1 MCQPSDLAGHYSCRG
16 GRVADSS
23 RPLLEVSALAKSFGG
38 VHAVRD
44 CTLSVQDREV
54 VGLIG
59 PNGAGK
65 STALSLVSGFL
76 HPDNGTVTFDGREIQ
91 GWPGYRVSR
100 AGLMR
105 TFQSPREWAGMTV
118 MENMLVA
125 APQRGRSVIWRAL
138 FTRRSLART
147 EAEDR
152 VHARELLEEFGLTR
166 LRDELAGNLSGGQKR
181 LLEFARIMFA
191 NPRMVLLD
199 EPLAGV
205 NPVLAQRIGT
215 AISRLQASGITVLL
229 VEHNLPF
236 VEQVCDSIVVMAEG
250 KTIARG
256 SLAQLRAN
264 RGVVDAYL
272 GEVPAGA

>member
-1 MCQPSDLAGHYSCRG
+1 VVDARS
-16 GRVADSS
+16 
-23 RPLLEVSALAKSFGG
+23 PLLAVSGLAKSFGG
-38 VHAVRD
+38 VHAVKD
-44 CTLSVQDREV
+44 CTLSVEERKV

-65 STALSLVSGFL
+65 STALGLISGFL
-76 HPDNGTVTFDGREIQ
+76 QPDAGTVAFDGREIQ

-125 APQRGRSVIWRAL
+125 APQHGRSVIWRAL
-138 FTRRSLART
+138 LTRRSLAHA
-147 EAEDR
+147 EAQDR
-152 VHARELLEEFGLTR
+152 IQARQLLEEFGLMG

-191 NPRMVLLD
+191 HPRMVLLD

-205 NPVLAQRIGT
+205 NPVLAQRIGD
-215 AISRLQASGITVLL
+215 AISQLQTSGITVLL

-236 VEQVCDSIVVMAEG
+236 VEQACDAIVVMAEG
-250 KTIARG
+250 TTLARG
-256 SLAQLRAN
+256 SLAQLRAD
-264 RGVVDAYL
+264 RAVVDAYL

>member
-1 MCQPSDLAGHYSCRG
+1 VL
-16 GRVADSS
+16 VADAR
-23 RPLLEVSALAKSFGG
+23 RPLLEASGLAKSFGG
-38 VHAVRD
+38 VRAVKE
-44 CTLSVQDREV
+44 CTLSVEESKV
-54 VGLIG
+54 IGLIG

-65 STALSLVSGFL
+65 STALNLISGFL
-76 HPDNGTVTFDGREIQ
+76 HPDAGAVTFEGRQIQ

-105 TFQSPREWAGMTV
+105 TFQSPREWAGLTV
-118 MENMLVA
+118 MDNMLVA

-138 FTRRSLART
+138 LTRRDLARA
-147 EAEDR
+147 EAQDR
-152 VHARELLEEFGLTR
+152 AQARALLEEFGLTQ

-191 NPRMVLLD
+191 HPRMVLLD

-205 NPVLAQRIGT
+205 NPVLAQRIGS

-236 VEQVCDSIVVMAEG
+236 VEHICDSIVVMAEG
-250 KTIARG
+250 TTIARG
-256 SLAQLRAN
+256 SLSELRAD
-264 RGVVDAYL
+264 RSVVDAYL

>member
-1 MCQPSDLAGHYSCRG
+1 
-16 GRVADSS
+16 
-23 RPLLEVSALAKSFGG
+23 LAKSFGG
-38 VHAVRD
+38 VHAVKN
-44 CTLSVQDREV
+44 CTLSVEERRV
-54 VGLIG
+54 IGLIG

-65 STALSLVSGFL
+65 STALGLISGFL
-76 HPDNGTVTFDGREIQ
+76 QPDVGTITFDGREIQ
-91 GWPGYRVSR
+91 RWSGYRVSR

-138 FTRRSLART
+138 LTRRYLAHA
-147 EAEDR
+147 EAQDR
-152 VHARELLEEFGLTR
+152 AQARQLLDEFGLMP

-191 NPRMVLLD
+191 HPRMVLLD

-205 NPVLAQRIGT
+205 NPVLAQRIGD
-215 AISRLQASGITVLL
+215 AISRLQATGITVLL

-236 VEQVCDSIVVMAEG
+236 VEHVCDEIVVMAEG
-250 KTIARG
+250 TTLARG
-256 SLAQLRAN
+256 SLAQLRAD
-264 RGVVDAYL
+264 RAVVDAYL

>member
-1 MCQPSDLAGHYSCRG
+1 MAET
-16 GRVADSS
+16 
-23 RPLLEVSALAKSFGG
+23 RPLLAVSGLAKSFGG
-38 VHAVRD
+38 VHAVKD
-44 CTLSVQDREV
+44 CTLSVEPGTV

-65 STALSLVSGFL
+65 STALGLISGFL
-76 HPDNGTVTFDGREIQ
+76 HPDAGKVIFDGREIQ

-100 AGLMR
+100 SGLMR
-105 TFQSPREWAGMTV
+105 TFQSPREWASLTV

-138 FTRRSLART
+138 LTRRFLARA
-147 EAEDR
+147 EARDR
-152 VHARELLEEFGLTR
+152 AQARDLLEEFGLTP
-166 LRDELAGNLSGGQKR
+166 LRDEPAGNLSGGQKR

-191 NPRMVLLD
+191 HPRMVLLD

-205 NPVLAQRIGT
+205 NPVLAQRIGDS
-215 AISRLQASGITVLL
+215 ISHLRAGGITVLL

-236 VEQVCDSIVVMAEG
+236 VEQACDSIVVMAEG
-250 KTIARG
+250 TSIARG
-256 SLAQLRAN
+256 SLSQLRVDRA
-264 RGVVDAYL
+264 VVDAYL

>member
-1 MCQPSDLAGHYSCRG
+1 
-16 GRVADSS
+16 VADAQS
-23 RPLLEVSALAKSFGG
+23 PLLTVSGLAKSFGG
-38 VHAVRD
+38 VHAVKD
-44 CTLSVQDREV
+44 CTLSVEERKV

-65 STALSLVSGFL
+65 STALGLISGFL
-76 HPDNGTVTFDGREIQ
+76 QPDAGTVAFDGREIQ

-125 APQRGRSVIWRAL
+125 APQHGRSVIWRAL
-138 FTRRSLART
+138 LTRRSLAHA
-147 EAEDR
+147 EAQDR
-152 VHARELLEEFGLTR
+152 EQARQLLEEFGLMG

-191 NPRMVLLD
+191 HPRMVLLD

-205 NPVLAQRIGT
+205 NPVLAQRIGD
-215 AISRLQASGITVLL
+215 AISQLQASGITVLL

-236 VEQVCDSIVVMAEG
+236 VEQVCDAIVVMAEG
-250 KTIARG
+250 TTLARG
-256 SLAQLRAN
+256 SLAQLRAD
-264 RGVVDAYL
+264 RAVVDAYL

>member
-1 MCQPSDLAGHYSCRG
+1 MVDGQP
-16 GRVADSS
+16 
-23 RPLLEVSALAKSFGG
+23 PLLQVSGLAKSFGG
-38 VHAVRD
+38 VHAVKD
-44 CTLSVQDREV
+44 CTLSVEERKV

-65 STALSLVSGFL
+65 STALGLISGFL
-76 HPDNGTVTFDGREIQ
+76 QPDAGTITFDGREVQ

-138 FTRRSLART
+138 LTRRSLARA
-147 EAEDR
+147 EAQDR
-152 VHARELLEEFGLTR
+152 EQARALLEEFGLMP

-191 NPRMVLLD
+191 HPRMVLLD

-205 NPVLAQRIGT
+205 NPVLAQRIGD
-215 AISRLQASGITVLL
+215 AISHLQASGITVLL

-236 VEQVCDSIVVMAEG
+236 VEQVCDAIVVMAEG
-250 KTIARG
+250 TTLARG
-256 SLAQLRAN
+256 SLAQLRAD
-264 RGVVDAYL
+264 RAVVDAYL